1 MSLKR
6 RFRINIYKAVDDLKH
21 SINIFEGNIR
31 LFHEGNIS
39 VYRVIAGQL
48 WLLLCDGKN
57 SLVPRVFPNLK
68 LHPLWGSITKEGDE
82 EWKRKFGHSI
92 KEGLV
97 FQMPAMVSFNGKG
110 GSKIE
115 VLFDERRQPIELGEW
130 LDQDLFNQKTTIRQL
145 IKSVRHKEAAHSD
158 KDYDDTLKFTK
169 SIKLVDEDIHIK
181 FIVAI
186 GEYILK
192 VLKMAF
198 QKEGTTSP
206 NTV

>member
-1 MSLKR
+1 MS
-6 RFRINIYKAVDDLKH
+6 NKAIDDLKH
-21 SINIFEGNIR
+21 SINILEGNIK

-57 SLVPRVFPNLK
+57 SLVPRVFENVK
-68 LHPLWGSITKEGDE
+68 LHPLLGYVTKEEDE

-97 FQMPAMVSFNGKG
+97 FQVPAMVSFNGKG
-110 GSKIE
+110 GSRIE
-115 VLFDERRQPIELGEW
+115 VLFDERRQPIELEEW
-130 LDQDLFNQKTTIRQL
+130 LDQDLFNQKITIRQL

-169 SIKLVDEDIHIK
+169 SIKLVNQDIHIK
-181 FIVAI
+181 FVVAI
-186 GEYILK
+186 GEYVLK
-192 VLKMAF
+192 LLKMAF
-198 QKEGTTSP
+198 RQREGL
-206 NTV
+206 NE

>member
-1 MSLKR
+1 M
-6 RFRINIYKAVDDLKH
+6 NIYKAIDDLKH
-21 SINIFEGNIR
+21 SMNILEGNIR

-39 VYRVIAGQL
+39 AYRVIAGQL

-57 SLVPRVFPNLK
+57 SLVPRVFQNVK
-68 LHPLWGSITKEGDE
+68 LHPLLGYITKEEDE

-110 GSKIE
+110 GSKVE
-115 VLFDERRQPIELGEW
+115 ALFDERRQPIELEEW
-130 LDQDLFNQKTTIRQL
+130 LDQDLFNHKITIRQI

-169 SIKLVDEDIHIK
+169 SIKLVNQDIHIK
-181 FIVAI
+181 FVVAI
-186 GEYILK
+186 GEYVLK
-192 VLKMAF
+192 LLKMAF
-198 QKEGTTSP
+198 RQREDLNDSIS
-206 NTV
+206 